1 MKDEALALFKLM
13 DELKLIHSDLP
24 LNDLMQLYL
33 KLGQPE
39 NVPELIDELKRRNIP
54 RSSYTYGFLLW
65 SYAELND
72 MEGVERVVEE
82 LSNNVEENCTW
93 IECSTLAAI
102 YVQANQF
109 EKAEAFLRKLESDK
123 MPRKHEA
130 YHSLISLYAGTLNR
144 AEVYQVCE
152 AMKRVW
158 EYSCSVYDMRLA
170 DNVIHGYLSGD
181 LLEEAELVFDKA
193 MKRCKGPFAISWE
206 RFMVYYLKK
215 LRIDLA
221 LKHMEAA
228 VILKNNSPL
237 DSNAYGTLLKA
248 YIVSGKVAPN
258 MWQRLAKDGIELS
271 QELQDLLV
279 NVCPE

>member
-1 MKDEALALFKLM
+1 MV
-13 DELKLIHSDLP
+13 S
-24 LNDLMQLYL
+24 
-33 KLGQPE
+33 
-39 NVPELIDELKRRNIP
+39 
-54 RSSYTYGFLLW
+54 T
-65 SYAELND
+65 
-72 MEGVERVVEE
+72 EGVERVVEE

-109 EKAEAFLRKLESDK
+109 EKAEAFPRKLESDK

-130 YHSLISLYAGTLNR
+130 YHSLISLYAGTSNR
-144 AEVYQVCE
+144 AESLIRLKDFKGLKKCF
-152 AMKRVW
+152 KVW
-158 EYSCSVYDMRLA
+158 EYSCSVYDTGLA

-206 RFMVYYLKK
+206 CFMVYHLKK

-221 LKHMEAA
+221 LKRMEAA
-228 VILKNNSPL
+228 QFCRILKNNNPL
-237 DSNAYGTLLKA
+237 DSNAYRTLLKA

>member
-39 NVPELIDELKRRNIP
+39 KVPELIDELKQRNIP

-72 MEGVERVVEE
+72 MEG
-82 LSNNVEENCTW
+82 
-93 IECSTLAAI
+93 
-102 YVQANQF
+102 
-109 EKAEAFLRKLESDK
+109 
-123 MPRKHEA
+123 
-130 YHSLISLYAGTLNR
+130 
-144 AEVYQVCE
+144 
-152 AMKRVW
+152 
-158 EYSCSVYDMRLA
+158 
-170 DNVIHGYLSGD
+170 GD

-228 VILKNNSPL
+228 VSENWSPYPETIAAVFDYFVLILPSNSE
-237 DSNAYGTLLKA
+237 GF
-248 YIVSGKVAPN
+248 
-258 MWQRLAKDGIELS
+258 
-271 QELQDLLV
+271 
-279 NVCPE
+279 